1 MKLKYKIQISGR
13 LTVETGMHIGGSEV
27 DLDIGGIDNAVV
39 KDSKTGIPYIPGS
52 SLKGKL
58 RDLIARKKG
67 YKNLKEDI
75 DETFL
80 LFGEGANN
88 NHRNTGH
95 LIVRDAFYIGEFDQE
110 KGLEEKSENT
120 IDRVTGKAN
129 PRHMERVVRGAIFEL
144 DMILDL
150 YNNYSVKQLIGN
162 QFKIND
168 NIVIT
173 DEKILDTLKLG
184 FRLLEND
191 FLGGSGTRGYGKV
204 SMELGVPQKI
214 EFNEDGTTLK
224 TDLDFNFNET
234 ADESH

>member
-1 MKLKYKIQISGR
+1 MKLKYKIQISGK

-27 DLDIGGIDNAVV
+27 DLEIGGIDNAVV
-39 KDSKTGIPYIPGS
+39 KDSKTGVPYIPGS

-67 YKNLKEDI
+67 YSNIKDDL

-80 LFGEGANN
+80 LFGEGAGN

-95 LIVRDAFYIGEFDQE
+95 LIVRDAFYTGEFDEE
-110 KGLEEKSENT
+110 KNLEQKSENT

-129 PRHMERVVRGAIFEL
+129 PRNMERVVRGACFEL

-150 YNNYSVKQLIGN
+150 YENYSVKRRVENAPKIKDN
-162 QFKIND
+162 QN
-168 NIVIT
+168 VT
-173 DEKILDTLKLG
+173 DEDILNTLKLG

-204 SMELGVPQKI
+204 SIKFEVPQKI
-214 EFNEDGTTLK
+214 EFNKNGTTK
-224 TDLDFNFNET
+224 TTDLDFNFNEP
-234 ADESH
+234 ADESR